1 MVLKLHGFTLSTCTR
16 RVAMVLKEK
25 NVPYELVPV
34 DLSKREH
41 KAAAY
46 TAVQPFGQVPYIVED
61 DGFTL
66 YESRAIAR
74 YVAVKYAA
82 QGEKVFPPLT
92 DLHAL
97 AKFEQAAS
105 IELTNF
111 DPFASGIAAERV
123 FKPRRGGVTD
133 EKLVAGYLASLK
145 SKLDAYDVI
154 LSKSKYLAGDELTLA
169 DLFHIPYGATLKL
182 AGVDVL
188 EDPSRPNVLR
198 WWKEISSRPSWLA
211 VKDGA

>member
-1 MVLKLHGFTLSTCTR
+1 MVLKLHGSPLSACTR
-16 RVAMVLKEK
+16 RAAMVLKEK
-25 NVPYELVPV
+25 NVPYELVLV
-34 DLSKREH
+34 DLSKGEH
-41 KAAAY
+41 KAGAY
-46 TAVQPFGQVPYIVED
+46 TAVQPFGQVPYIVDD

-82 QGEKVFPPLT
+82 QGEKLLPPLT

-111 DPFASGIAAERV
+111 EPFAHGIAAERV
-123 FKPRRGGVTD
+123 FKPRGGGVTD
-133 EKLVAGYLASLK
+133 EKLVADYVASLK
-145 SKLDAYDVI
+145 SKLDVYDVI
-154 LSKSKYLAGDELTLA
+154 LSKSKYLAGDLTLA
-169 DLFHIPYGATLKL
+169 DLFHVPYGPALKL

-211 VKDGA
+211 LKDGE